1 MAPHSV
7 YCQFQGKYHHIDL
20 AMHLAMVIIEGILP
34 KRPHPPCLRMADR
47 ALLAGCPRYMVH
59 IDGVGGISNI
69 HPPIDIS
76 RYSTHR
82 GKDEMAKLLTTYS
95 NAFS

>member
-1 MAPHSV
+1 
-7 YCQFQGKYHHIDL
+7 
-20 AMHLAMVIIEGILP
+20 MHLSMVIIEDIRP
-34 KRPHPPCLRMADR
+34 KGPYPPCLRMADR
-47 ALLAGCPRYMVH
+47 ALLAGYPRYMVH

-76 RYSTHR
+76 RYLTHR
-82 GKDEMAKLLTTYS
+82 GKDEMAKLLTTFS